1 MGEGIEI
8 QTTTELVRHILD
20 HWKSEQTKALAAEGE
35 QKEKLTVEIRKEQD
49 LEKKLKEARSI
60 AEKMETEYSQIE
72 AKIEAEKRAQ
82 IEINS
87 IREKDV
93 LEGRVTLAEFTKKGI
108 SEKAIYEKATK
119 ETVEE
124 MKHSMVAI
132 RSKNKEILELENQ
145 LLKIRV
151 TIRFA
156 LLEPAKL
163 LQKSLRD
170 LLEFSEHECSIFID
184 EIHGSKAELLQSE
197 SKLNLALKGQSL
209 SPGHSWIRLTPK
221 EASLVQFDPCLPVDL
236 VQSLK
241 TQMERFKDAETLN
254 IVYYIRSRT
263 VEVTSITRRQ

>member
-72 AKIEAEKRAQ
+72 AKIEAEKRVQ

-132 RSKNKEILELENQ
+132 RSKNKEILEIEKELLEIK
-145 LLKIRV
+145 LG
-151 TIRFA
+151 IRFQ
-156 LLEPAKL
+156 LTQPAKN

-170 LLEFSEHECSIFID
+170 LLEFSQHELSIFLE
-184 EIHGSKAELLQSE
+184 EIHSSKDELTRIIN
-197 SKLNLALKGQSL
+197 KLNLAIKGQSL
-209 SPGHSWIRLTPK
+209 GPGYVWTRLSPKQARR
-221 EASLVQFDPCLPVDL
+221 VQFDPILPRKL
-236 VQSLK
+236 IPKLK
-241 TQMERFKDAETLN
+241 VELEKFKDAETVN
-254 IVYYIRSRT
+254 ISYYIRSKT
-263 VEVTSITRRQ
+263 VDVTSIQAR